1 MSLFKF
7 RTACAFAIVALCASL
22 TPSHAAPVVN
32 VTVDLRAGPV
42 NTFIPARAL
51 GAGVDGHSRGDSAAI
66 YQPAT
71 LRAMRSAGLGAL
83 SYRLRTEL
91 AIEAWHWN
99 PRGRWSDR
107 PRARGY
113 WTSDDRPGA
122 PILTSYGYRLPRRGN
137 SIDQA
142 ENNGYSRLGD
152 GDLATFWKSNPY
164 LERRYTGE
172 DSRRHPQWLMA
183 DLGRRTPVD
192 SIRIAWGNPYAVR
205 YTVQYWDGE
214 DPQDPD
220 EYPDGRWQPFP
231 EGAVLQGRGGDVSLR
246 LSQQPIA
253 VRFLRIVLEEASH
266 TAPPTANDPRDALGY
281 AVREIYLG
289 TLDATGQL
297 RDAVRHGKSRETQTR
312 FFVSSTDPWH
322 RASDLDKT
330 VEQPGIDRVLASG
343 LTRGLPVLMAVGAL
357 YDTPD
362 NAAALLRYLRRRGYP
377 LRGIEVGEEP
387 DGQYAA
393 PEDYGALYLQTAAA
407 LRAIDPTIPLGGPS
421 FQSLWDQPMMAW
433 SGTAVAPDRP
443 WLARLLGYLQ
453 ARNRQAALQFL
464 SFEWYPFDE
473 VCEPPAAHLQ
483 QAAALLASG
492 IAELYRQGLARDI
505 PLYIT
510 EYGYS
515 AFSAQAEVDL
525 TGALFNADTVG
536 TFLTLGG
543 ATAYLYGYEPSP
555 IYQGPDCETWGN
567 NTLFLADER
576 RRILA
581 RTATYHAV
589 TLLNRQWVG
598 NPTQAHEVY
607 PARLDNTISDDP
619 SPLSVYAVRRPD
631 RRWAILAINKDPE
644 RDWTIALRFAGPGSA
659 TIAPVLGPAD
669 LYQFSAAQYRWQ
681 ANGERGRPSRSRP
694 PKHTRLTDRAPV
706 SVRLPPWSLTV
717 VRSAGPRS

>member
-1 MSLFKF
+1 MCI
-7 RTACAFAIVALCASL
+7 R
-22 TPSHAAPVVN
+22 
-32 VTVDLRAGPV
+32 
-42 NTFIPARAL
+42 
-51 GAGVDGHSRGDSAAI
+51 DS
-66 YQPAT
+66 
-71 LRAMRSAGLGAL
+71 
-83 SYRLRTEL
+83 
-91 AIEAWHWN
+91 
-99 PRGRWSDR
+99 
-107 PRARGY
+107 
-113 WTSDDRPGA
+113 
-122 PILTSYGYRLPRRGN
+122 
-137 SIDQA
+137 
-142 ENNGYSRLGD
+142 
-152 GDLATFWKSNPY
+152 
-164 LERRYTGE
+164 RYTGE

-192 SIRIAWGNPYAVR
+192 GIRIAWGNPYAVR

-473 VCEPPAAHLQ
+473 VCEPPA
-483 QAAALLASG
+483 
-492 IAELYRQGLARDI
+492 RC
-505 PLYIT
+505 
-510 EYGYS
+510 
-515 AFSAQAEVDL
+515 V
-525 TGALFNADTVG
+525 
-536 TFLTLGG
+536 
-543 ATAYLYGYEPSP
+543 
-555 IYQGPDCETWGN
+555 
-567 NTLFLADER
+567 
-576 RRILA
+576 
-581 RTATYHAV
+581 
-589 TLLNRQWVG
+589 
-598 NPTQAHEVY
+598 
-607 PARLDNTISDDP
+607 
-619 SPLSVYAVRRPD
+619 
-631 RRWAILAINKDPE
+631 
-644 RDWTIALRFAGPGSA
+644 
-659 TIAPVLGPAD
+659 
-669 LYQFSAAQYRWQ
+669 
-681 ANGERGRPSRSRP
+681 
-694 PKHTRLTDRAPV
+694 
-706 SVRLPPWSLTV
+706 
-717 VRSAGPRS
+717 